1 MEAASVRPAAW
12 RVPAKGRVPILSAVA
27 LAGVAA
33 TALTARAVARSPI
46 LLHPTELAVLDSVTV
61 ATWVGAGSYV
71 WWKRPDSRLGPLM
84 AAFGFLCGGYSLAA
98 SGNDVLF
105 TLGMVVSAAIIVAL
119 AYVVLCFPSG
129 RLESGLERWF
139 MAAFALSVALLWA
152 LILALAPTLPAGGSE
167 IECGTNCPHNP
178 FALVGGAA
186 EPGKALGTTLNIV
199 VTIGLIGVAMLM
211 FSKARSPSPLRRRTV
226 TPLAVAAIAL
236 IVEFVTALYLLD
248 AYPEARQP
256 LLFANYGITFAA
268 AIAILIGLARGRS
281 FAARSVGR
289 IAMSGSEPPR
299 APAAVQGALREALGD
314 PSLTLALWT
323 PQRAGYLD
331 VRGSPIDLPRA
342 RDEHRAI
349 TPVTR
354 DGSPVAALIYDSAL
368 DTDAE
373 IVGGLAA
380 TSLMLLE
387 NTRLVG
393 ELRDSQARTAESAQ
407 RERLR
412 MERDLHDGAQ
422 QRLMAIQVKLR
433 LAEQHVSDVEL
444 SRRIEEIRAEAA
456 EAVDELRA
464 LAHGI
469 YPSALRDGGLADG
482 LCSLAMRASIPVSMS
497 DEGIG
502 RCPGA
507 VEANVYFC
515 ALEAVQNASKHA
527 GPGARVTITLG
538 RNPGG
543 IRFEIADDGVGMDAS
558 AAGNCLGLV
567 SMRDR
572 IGAVGGEL
580 EISASPGRG
589 TIVRGTVPDRSEVSS
604 EVLAA
609 GGLDRRF
616 VKRGDSPPQ
625 AADTVTLS
633 SGRQPAAGDTAE
645 PMIAN
650 RGTR

>member
-1 MEAASVRPAAW
+1 
-12 RVPAKGRVPILSAVA
+12 
-27 LAGVAA
+27 
-33 TALTARAVARSPI
+33 
-46 LLHPTELAVLDSVTV
+46 
-61 ATWVGAGSYV
+61 
-71 WWKRPDSRLGPLM
+71 M
-84 AAFGFLCGGYSLAA
+84 AAFGFLCAGYSLVA
-98 SGNDVLF
+98 SSNEVLF

-129 RLESGLERWF
+129 RLESRLERWF

-152 LILALAPTLPAGGSE
+152 LILALAPTLPPGGSE
-167 IECGTNCPHNP
+167 VECGTRCPDNA
-178 FALVGGAA
+178 FAIVSGQL

-211 FSKARSPSPLRRRTV
+211 FNKARSSSLLRRRTV
-226 TPLAVAAIAL
+226 TPLAVTAIAL
-236 IVEFVTALYLLD
+236 IVEFVTAVYLLA
-248 AYPEARQP
+248 AYPGASQP
-256 LLFANYGITFAA
+256 LLFINYGITFAA
-268 AIAILIGLARGRS
+268 AIAILIGLARARS

-289 IAMSGSEPPR
+289 IAMSGNESPK
-299 APAAVQGALREALGD
+299 APAAVQGALRDALGD
-314 PSLTLALWT
+314 PTLTLALWT
-323 PQRAGYLD
+323 PERAGYLD
-331 VRGSPIDLPRA
+331 VQGSPLDLARA
-342 RDEHRAI
+342 HEEHRAV

-354 DGSPVAALIYDSAL
+354 DGSQVAALIYDSAL

-380 TSLMLLE
+380 TSLMLLD
-387 NTRLVG
+387 NTRLVA
-393 ELRDSQARTAESAQ
+393 ELRNSQARTAESAQ

-412 MERDLHDGAQ
+412 VERDLHDGAQ

-433 LAEQHVSDVEL
+433 LAEQRVLDVEL
-444 SRRIEEIRAEAA
+444 SRRIEDIRAEAA

-482 LCSLAMRASIPVSMS
+482 LRSLAMRAAIPVSMS
-497 DEGIG
+497 DEGVG
-502 RCPGA
+502 RCSGA
-507 VEANVYFC
+507 IEANVYFC

-538 RNPGG
+538 RNPEG
-543 IRFEIADDGVGMDAS
+543 ICFEIADDGVGMDPSAS
-558 AAGNCLGLV
+558 ADCLGLV

-580 EISASPGRG
+580 EISSSPGRG

-604 EVLAA
+604 DVLAGDA
-609 GGLDRRF
+609 LHRRF
-616 VKRGDSPPQ
+616 VKDGDPRPN

-633 SGRQPAAGDTAE
+633 SGPQPPAGDTAE
-645 PMIAN
+645 PMIASQS
-650 RGTR
+650 TR